1 MWKDVVRNMP
11 NAVWTVSVSTAGQP
25 EVAHEVPF
33 ADTAETDGLV
43 IATTPPCH
51 VLVADAS
58 TPPTRLRITAGSN
71 HAFVEILEGTV
82 SRGEHTF
89 KQSMNRFDWL
99 PLSFGQTTVR
109 IDFRNG

>member
-25 EVAHEVPF
+25 EVVHEVPF
-33 ADTAETDGLV
+33 ADTAETDGLI

-58 TPPTRLRITAGSN
+58 TPPTKLRITAASN
-71 HAFVEILEGTV
+71 HALVEILEGTASCCDRPLSPRV
-82 SRGEHTF
+82 
-89 KQSMNRFDWL
+89 NRFDWM
-99 PLSFGQTTVR
+99 PLSFGQTTVT